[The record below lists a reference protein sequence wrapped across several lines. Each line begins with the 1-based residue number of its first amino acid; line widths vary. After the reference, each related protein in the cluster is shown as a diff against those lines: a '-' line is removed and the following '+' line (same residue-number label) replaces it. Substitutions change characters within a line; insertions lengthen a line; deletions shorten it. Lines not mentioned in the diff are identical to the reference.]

1 MDKIII
7 PDVETAIGTIAEKPF
22 TTQRRN
28 VQLDEE
34 GLLFESKKLEWTSLN
49 DVKVKFFLGN
59 PYIQMNFENNDEIC
73 LWFPTKWYKLRRNPW
88 FASSEQLTMDF
99 IEKVSQFQ
107 SNPSL
112 KTKIQ
117 SEIAESDHSLT
128 FMGMVYQTTTNS
140 IFLFLPLILLYL
152 LISFVLWVIGSPGG
166 IFEI

>member
-28 VQLDEE
+28 VQLDEI
-34 GLLFESKKLEWTSLN
+34 GLLFESKKFEWTSLN

-59 PYIQMNFENNDEIC
+59 PYIQMNFENDQKIS

-99 IEKVSQFQ
+99 IEKVSSFQ
-107 SNPSL
+107 SDPSL

-117 SEIAESDHSLT
+117 SQISESQNSLT
-128 FMGMVYQTTTNS
+128 LVGRIYQTSTNAV
-140 IFLFLPLILLYL
+140 FLLLPLITLYL
-152 LISFVLWVIGSPGG
+152 LISFILWVMDNPGG
-166 IFEI
+166 VFEL